1 MHRLLTLSPKHF
13 ARKAYMSAEETC
25 ICSCRNLHCRCH
37 QRNAGVLWT
46 GQIDDYM
53 GDATPRM
60 SLAGGGGAGCTF
72 RRDLGHVNLHVWLL
86 SSETPLV
93 LGCIAVLS
101 LSEELQ
107 HVLLET
113 RESRP

>member
-1 MHRLLTLSPKHF
+1 MAVLQTDF

-25 ICSCRNLHCRCH
+25 ICSCRNH

-107 HVLLET
+107 HL
-113 RESRP
+113 RCQHRDW